1 MKTKTILS
9 ALVAISSFFSASVV
23 HADEPE
29 KSELPP
35 IKKEQ
40 GTNDPIG
47 NDGFYAVLLVDADTG
62 EVLVNAS
69 GYYLQGDEILLRA
82 RSAREYVLLIPLSG
96 PEAMTC
102 IIDAWIN

>member
-1 MKTKTILS
+1 MRTKTILS
-9 ALVAISSFFSASVV
+9 ALFAVSAIFAASVV

-47 NDGFYAVLLVDADTG
+47 NDGFY
-62 EVLVNAS
+62 AS